1 MAQAEHRKPTLSAK
15 DAAHLGHAERRLHR
29 RSVASFCQ
37 LCWLSEKVAPP
48 WHRCHW
54 WHMDEHQHEH
64 QCSSQT
70 FLPDG
75 APHPIGLIT
84 LVAVVLECTQRGQW
98 RNFGFFWEEKK
109 KNMLALG
116 PGKVMTIDC
125 QTHTW

>member
-1 MAQAEHRKPTLSAK
+1 
-15 DAAHLGHAERRLHR
+15 
-29 RSVASFCQ
+29 
-37 LCWLSEKVAPP
+37 
-48 WHRCHW
+48 
-54 WHMDEHQHEH
+54 MDEHQHEH

-70 FLPDG
+70 FLPG
-75 APHPIGLIT
+75 AAPHPIGLIT

-109 KNMLALG
+109 KNMLSLGHTG